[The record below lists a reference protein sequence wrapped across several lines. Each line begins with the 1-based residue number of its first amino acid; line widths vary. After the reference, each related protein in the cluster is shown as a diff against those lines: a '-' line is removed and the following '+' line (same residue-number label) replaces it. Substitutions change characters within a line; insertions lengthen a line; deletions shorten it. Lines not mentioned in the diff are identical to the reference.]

1 MGPRV
6 AGPGEK
12 DPEEG
17 RKRKEVEQ
25 VWDPERGSEGPGQAS
40 SALPGRDLD
49 ALEEGCFQNP
59 HFL

>member
-6 AGPGEK
+6 AGTGEK

-17 RKRKEVEQ
+17 RKRKEV
-25 VWDPERGSEGPGQAS
+25 ERGSEGPGQAS

-49 ALEEGCFQNP
+49 ALELGCFQNP
-59 HFL
+59 CFL